1 MLFSLQQIGSA
12 HQFIYSTHTQCCHI
26 FPQLLCDKFHKVF
39 HIFRLTAEVFP
50 QLRVLGSHAYWAGIQ
65 ITYSHHD
72 TAHGHKRCGGK
83 PELLGT

>member
-1 MLFSLQQIGSA
+1 MLFSLQQISSA
-12 HQFIYSTHTQCCHI
+12 HQFIYGTHAQCCHV

-50 QLRVLGSHAYWAGIQ
+50 QLRVLGSHAYRTGIQ

-72 TAHGHKRCGGK
+72 TTHGYQWSGSET
-83 PELLGT
+83 ELLGT